1 MNEGNSIDKL
11 NLGDSAQLSKV
22 VSGEVIL
29 DFAKAT
35 GDFNHIHLDQAYAEK
50 TRFKGR
56 IAHGALSIG
65 FISSVL
71 ANLLPGPGSIYLSQE
86 IKFLGP
92 VKIGDTLTAK
102 VEVIELIPAKNRAKF
117 RTTCTNQK
125 GEVVVDGTAW
135 IMPPSLQ

>member
-1 MNEGNSIDKL
+1 MNKGKSIDQLK
-11 NLGDSAQLSKV
+11 LGDSAQLSNV
-22 VSGEVIL
+22 ISEEVIH

-35 GDFNHIHLDQAYAEK
+35 GDFNPIHLDQAYAEK

-65 FISSVL
+65 FISGVL

-86 IKFLGP
+86 IRFLAP
-92 VKIGDTLTAK
+92 VRIGDVVTAK
-102 VEVIELIPAKNRAKF
+102 VEVMELIPGKNRVKF
-117 RTTCTNQK
+117 KTTCTNQN

-135 IMPPSLQ
+135 IMPPTD

>member
-1 MNEGNSIDKL
+1 MNGGKSIDQLKS
-11 NLGDSAQLSKV
+11 GDSAQLSKV
-22 VSGEVIL
+22 VSEEVIH

-35 GDFNHIHLDQAYAEK
+35 GDFNPIHLDQAYAEK

-65 FISSVL
+65 YISSVL

-86 IKFLGP
+86 IKFLAP
-92 VKIGDTLTAK
+92 VRIGDTLTAK
-102 VEVIELIPAKNRAKF
+102 VEVIELIPDKNRAKF

-125 GEVVVDGTAW
+125 GEVVADGTAW
-135 IMPPSLQ
+135 IMPPTPQ

>member
-1 MNEGNSIDKL
+1 MNEGKSIDKL
-11 NLGDSAQLSKV
+11 KLGDSAQLSKE
-22 VSGEVIL
+22 VSEEVIL

-35 GDFNHIHLDQAYAEK
+35 GDFNPIHLDQAYAEK

-65 FISSVL
+65 FISGVL

-86 IKFLGP
+86 IKFLAP

-135 IMPPSLQ
+135 IMPPTPQ